1 MNKLVMIGSVVVFF
15 ALTFYSIGIFSEQK
29 HKKVL
34 PRVILFLTMG
44 IIADIIATA
53 FMIAG
58 SSKGLFTLHGLIGYS
73 SLLGMLVDNILIW
86 QLWLKK
92 GSGAN
97 VSDQVHKYSRYAY
110 FWWVIAFITG
120 GLLVVVS
127 KMG

>member
-1 MNKLVMIGSVVVFF
+1 MVGSVIVFF
-15 ALTFYSIGIFSEQK
+15 ALTFYSIAIFNEQK

-34 PRVILFLTMG
+34 PRVIIFLTMG
-44 IIADIIATA
+44 IIADIIATS

-73 SLLGMLVDNILIW
+73 SLLGMLIDNVLIW
-86 QLWLKK
+86 RLRLKN
-92 GSGAN
+92 GSGAD
-97 VSDQVHKYSRYAY
+97 VPDTIHKYSRYAY

-127 KMG
+127 RMG